1 MYNGDIPL
9 PVNGSYLTP
18 THFPFPYQLH
28 PQINFVD
35 YPFHFSHLIVKYTCG
50 HYLTL
55 SPVSSSPLLPTPIT
69 QIIHFLMK
77 FNMNFHVIVI
87 ILIHELW

>member
-1 MYNGDIPL
+1 MCKGYPACLYTIIIKVYIEDIPL

-28 PQINFVD
+28 PQINLVD
-35 YPFHFSHLIVKYTCG
+35 YPFLSTHLIVKYTCG

-55 SPVSSSPLLPTPIT
+55 SPV
-69 QIIHFLMK
+69 
-77 FNMNFHVIVI
+77 
-87 ILIHELW
+87 